1 MSRWRG
7 STGILASTFLIL
19 SASQTIAQAQSLTDS
34 SQQEPPQ
41 APAGPPNSPPSPSG
55 AANREAA
62 AAPSDSSAAAPTSE
76 QSGATKSLFYF
87 LVMSGKTQDQ
97 FQPLT
102 QGGRAAA
109 YAKGLF
115 SPFHFLTAAG
125 SAAISQWK
133 DVPAAWGQ
141 GGEGFGLRFGNYF
154 AKQTVQ
160 RTLRWWGEA
169 ALHEDNRY
177 FGSGEHGVWRRT
189 KYAVVSSVL
198 ARHDDGRQ
206 YFSFSQ
212 LGSTAGAAFISR
224 LWQPS
229 TNSSAGDGATSFGIS
244 MATNAGLNVLREFLP
259 DMLRKAKLAK

>member
-1 MSRWRG
+1 VG
-7 STGILASTFLIL
+7 TLQNVI
-19 SASQTIAQAQSLTDS
+19 SAQTPPDS
-34 SQQEPPQ
+34 
-41 APAGPPNSPPSPSG
+41 AD
-55 AANREAA
+55 R
-62 AAPSDSSAAAPTSE
+62 AAAPTSDSTAPPPSPE
-76 QSGATKSLFYF
+76 SALAPSENKAASSLFYF

-97 FQPLT
+97 FKPLS
-102 QGGRAAA
+102 QKERAEA

-133 DVPAAWGQ
+133 DVPPAWGQ

-177 FGSGEHGVWRRT
+177 FGSGKHGVWTRT

-198 ARHDDGRQ
+198 ARHDDGKQ

-229 TNSSAGDGATSFGIS
+229 TNNSPGDGATSFGIS

-259 DMLRKAKLAK
+259 DMMRKVHLAK

>member
-1 MSRWRG
+1 MRERSSICR
-7 STGILASTFLIL
+7 SLSLVSAFLIQSSL
-19 SASQTIAQAQSLTDS
+19 ITALCGQTPDGASADRAA
-34 SQQEPPQ
+34 
-41 APAGPPNSPPSPSG
+41 PSPST
-55 AANREAA
+55 N
-62 AAPSDSSAAAPTSE
+62 SAAATPGASAVAPSPNKATS
-76 QSGATKSLFYF
+76 SLFYF

-97 FQPLT
+97 FRPLT
-102 QGGRAAA
+102 QKQRTEA

-133 DVPAAWGQ
+133 DVPPAWGQ
-141 GGEGFGLRFGNYF
+141 GADGFGLRFGNYF

-177 FGSGEHGVWRRT
+177 FGSGKHGVWTRT
-189 KYAVVSSVL
+189 KYAVASSVL
-198 ARHDDGRQ
+198 ARHDDGKQ

-224 LWQPS
+224 TWQPS

-259 DMLRKAKLAK
+259 DMMRAVKLVK